1 MVDLARVL
9 SLQVLFED
17 AAAAAEVTPAM
28 LAAYLTA
35 KGWAREARMRYTT
48 WRLGKHWID
57 VSAESTGEEMLDV
70 IADVALVEGRSPL
83 AVWKDMVEAWPT

>member
-17 AAAAAEVTPAM
+17 AAAASEVTPAK

-48 WRLGKHWID
+48 WRLGKHWVD
-57 VSAESTGEEMLDV
+57 VSEEPTGEEMLDV
-70 IADVALVEGRSPL
+70 IADVAIVEGRSPL
-83 AVWKDMVEAWPT
+83 AVWAEMMEQKA

>member
-9 SLQVLFED
+9 SLQVTFED

-35 KGWAREARMRYTT
+35 KGWTREARMRYTT
-48 WRLGKHWID
+48 WRLGKHWVD
-57 VSAESTGEEMLDV
+57 VSEEPTGEEMLDV
-70 IADVALVEGRSPL
+70 IADVAMVEGRSPL
-83 AVWKDMVEAWPT
+83 AVWAEMMEQKT

>member
-17 AAAAAEVTPAM
+17 AAAASEVTPAK

-48 WRLGKHWID
+48 WRLGKHWVD
-57 VSAESTGEEMLDV
+57 VSEEPTGEEMLDV
-70 IADVALVEGRSPL
+70 IADVAIVEGRSPL
-83 AVWKDMVEAWPT
+83 AGWAEMMEQKA

>member
-17 AAAAAEVTPAM
+17 AAAASEVTPAK

-35 KGWAREARMRYTT
+35 KGWTRERRCRYAT
-48 WRLGKHWID
+48 WRLGQKWVDVAID
-57 VSAESTGEEMLDV
+57 ATGEEMLDV
-70 IADVALVEGRSPL
+70 IADVAIVEGRSPL
-83 AVWKDMVEAWPT
+83 AVWVEMMENKT